1 MSNAKIIVA
10 GSVMVLLQ
18 AILSDKDVVG
28 SYWIIS
34 EEWEDVEAQV
44 SLQLIVSCGSRF
56 VDFV

>member
-10 GSVMVLLQ
+10 GSELQ